1 MDAFTP
7 NPEVWRWAGG
17 GRGAGTAGADTTHR
31 STGRSDPNSD
41 HVPMGV
47 YGQFLPEHRLR
58 KVPPLAEGS
67 LDCSAEKGAVLV
79 PSRYAIEQPS
89 RCHPRMLSTDRS
101 GPNSVELKA
110 THAPVHTGACE
121 ASPLAEDTIDVAVNG
136 AVLARSQHAV
146 TDVPECRQPM
156 EAQPDRSDSRSG
168 ESHTAQAS
176 ACAERCVMPAS
187 RARTRT
193 FAPKGFGEMSHVLRS
208 LCPEGSVRD
217 VEIPNSALEMQINGV
232 RLLDSSSERLA
243 PAAEKTEGSVFV
255 TEGALYPETGR
266 PTVPDQGFQN
276 HIGLADL

>member
-58 KVPPLAEGS
+58 KGPPLAEWS
-67 LDCSAEKGAVLV
+67 LGCSTERGAVLV

-121 ASPLAEDTIDVAVNG
+121 ASPLAEEPIDVAVNG
-136 AVLARSQHAV
+136 AVLARSQHAI
-146 TDVPECRQPM
+146 TDVPECRQTM
-156 EAQPDRSDSRSG
+156 EARPDRSDPRRGGSL
-168 ESHTAQAS
+168 TAQAP
-176 ACAERCVMPAS
+176 ACAERCVMPAP

-193 FAPKGFGEMSHVLRS
+193 FAPKGLGEMSHVLRS
-208 LCPEGSVRD
+208 LYPGGSVRGVGD
-217 VEIPNSALEMQINGV
+217 PSSALETQVKGV
-232 RLLDSSSERLA
+232 RELDNSSERHA
-243 PAAEKTEGSVFV
+243 PTVEKTAGKS
-255 TEGALYPETGR
+255 
-266 PTVPDQGFQN
+266 
-276 HIGLADL
+276 IC